1 MLLYKTK
8 RCPRWHR
15 NHFFAIN
22 RKGLLTDLQTNKA
35 PVCHTVFQT
44 APNVIHY
51 AAIRSLQQQLRSRE
65 NGGGA
70 APMCPR
76 CQNAVRG
83 VASARLHGAACAAVA
98 QGSFCT
104 KLRAA
109 RARIDALMCTTSSFF
124 PRRPPTLACPSL
136 PWPAPACPSL
146 HWPAPAWWL
155 RKGQHTA

>member
-1 MLLYKTK
+1 MLYKTS
-8 RCPRWHR
+8 RPRWHR

-35 PVCHTVFQT
+35 PLCHTVFQT

-65 NGGGA
+65 MAAAGGGA
-70 APMCPR
+70 APACPR
-76 CQNAVRG
+76 SQKAVRG
-83 VASARLHGAACAAVA
+83 VASARLHGAASAAVA

-136 PWPAPACPSL
+136 PWPAPA
-146 HWPAPAWWL
+146 WWL
-155 RKGQHTA
+155 RKGQPPPSLWGRQL